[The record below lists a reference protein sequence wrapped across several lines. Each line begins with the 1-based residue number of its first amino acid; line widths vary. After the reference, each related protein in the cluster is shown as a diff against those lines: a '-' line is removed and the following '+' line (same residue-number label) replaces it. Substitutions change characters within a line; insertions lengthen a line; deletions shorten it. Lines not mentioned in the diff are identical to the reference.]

1 MVRCRLA
8 PMDFRN
14 IETVYFLGIGGIGMS
29 ALARY
34 FKSQSK
40 FVMGYDRT
48 STALT
53 TELQMEGIDVHFD
66 DNSMEIPHLVR
77 LGDKS
82 KILVVYTPAIPKD
95 CHELNWL
102 SENGFTIM
110 KRSQVLGLITEHTKT
125 IAIAGTHGK
134 TTTSSLVA
142 HILTDSGIGCNAFLG
157 GITSNYN
164 SNLLLCPTSEWTVVE
179 ADEYDRSFLTLS
191 PTISAITS
199 MDADHLDIYGS
210 LEYMHES
217 FNLFARKLNSNG
229 TLYFKKG
236 LPVKTE
242 NVPFTWK
249 QYAID
254 KEADFRADHIRI
266 ENGSYF
272 FDLVVSESS
281 AYHHYNDELKNLE
294 LGLPGRHNVENA
306 VVACAIALQVGVCP
320 SKIRKALANFRGVK
334 RRFEYRLKRSD
345 LIIIDDYAH
354 HPEELRACISS
365 VKELYPNSRIT
376 GVFQPHLY
384 SRTRDFADEFAQSLS
399 LLDDIILLPIY
410 PAREQPMPGI
420 DSQMLLDKI
429 SKSSKNLVEKSE
441 LLAELKR
448 KKREVILLLGAG
460 DIDALVPQVVD
471 AYS

>member
-1 MVRCRLA
+1 
-8 PMDFRN
+8 MDFRN

-34 FKSQSK
+34 FKSQGK

-66 DNSMEIPHLVR
+66 DNSMEIPHIVR

-95 CHELNWL
+95 SRELNWL
-102 SENGFTIM
+102 NDNGYTIM

-142 HILTDSGIGCNAFLG
+142 HILMDSGIGCNAFLG

-164 SNLLLCPTSEWTVVE
+164 SNLLLSPTSDWTVVE

-210 LEYMHES
+210 LDYMHES
-217 FNLFARKLNSNG
+217 FNLFARKLSSNG
-229 TLYFKKG
+229 TLYFKNG

-242 NVPFTWK
+242 GAAFEWK
-249 QYAID
+249 EYSIEKDAEF
-254 KEADFRADHIRI
+254 KAENIRI
-266 ENGSYF
+266 ENGNYY
-272 FDLVVSESS
+272 FDLVIVESN
-281 AYHHYNDELKNLE
+281 ALHKYNDELKNME

-306 VVACAIALQVGVCP
+306 VVACAIALQVGVTP
-320 SKIRKALANFRGVK
+320 TQLRTALANFKGVK

-365 VKELYPNSRIT
+365 VKELYPTAKIT
-376 GVFQPHLY
+376 GVFQPHLF
-384 SRTRDFADEFAQSLS
+384 SRTRDFADEFAVSLS
-399 LLDDIILLPIY
+399 LLDEIILLPIY

-448 KKREVILLLGAG
+448 NEREVIVLLGAG
-460 DIDALVPQVVD
+460 DIDALVPQVVA